1 MRYKIKNWHTYQHYK
16 DRCPPWVKLHH
27 SLLTSK
33 VWILSNDASR
43 ALLIASMLL
52 AGRNSENDGSF
63 DGDPEYIKRFAYLNS
78 KPDFKQLIE
87 LDFIELV
94 QDASNMLAKCNT
106 ETETETET
114 DIAQAEKKLSAHAV
128 SFDFATGE
136 FSNVNGQLIIWKN
149 AYPAV
154 SVESEL
160 KKAAAWLMANPKNKK
175 SNYSRFLNSWL
186 SRSQDSAKPVRS
198 TEPKKAWE

>member
-63 DGDPEYIKRFAYLNS
+63 DGDPEYIKRLR
-78 KPDFKQLIE
+78 I
-87 LDFIELV
+87 
-94 QDASNMLAKCNT
+94 
-106 ETETETET
+106 
-114 DIAQAEKKLSAHAV
+114 
-128 SFDFATGE
+128 
-136 FSNVNGQLIIWKN
+136 
-149 AYPAV
+149 
-154 SVESEL
+154 
-160 KKAAAWLMANPKNKK
+160 
-175 SNYSRFLNSWL
+175 
-186 SRSQDSAKPVRS
+186 
-198 TEPKKAWE
+198 